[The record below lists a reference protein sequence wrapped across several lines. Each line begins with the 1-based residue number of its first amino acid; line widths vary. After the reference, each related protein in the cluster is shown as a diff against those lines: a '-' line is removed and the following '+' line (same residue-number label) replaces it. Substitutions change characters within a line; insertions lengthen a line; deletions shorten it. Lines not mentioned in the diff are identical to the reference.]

1 MGTIVAMAKERRT
14 TVLFDQR
21 VLRWIPGSRELATAI
36 MMTRGTE
43 KIGTISLGFL
53 PRRVEA

>member
-1 MGTIVAMAKERRT
+1 MGTIVAMAKERTT

-36 MMTRGTE
+36 MTRGTE

>member
-1 MGTIVAMAKERRT
+1 MGTIVAMAKERT
-14 TVLFDQR
+14 TVVLFDQR

-36 MMTRGTE
+36 MTRGTE